1 MVKIAIIGAGISGLA
16 LANTIKNNAEIE
28 LFEKS
33 RGFGGRVA
41 TRRANDFNFDHGAQ
55 FFKVKTL
62 EFHNYIQPMLDQNI
76 IKLWEARFI
85 EIIDGKITNKR
96 TWGNDP
102 ANYVGTPSMNSIG
115 KYMAEGLNVQ
125 LSKKVERI
133 SKEDKWVVYDENNE
147 ALGEYD
153 WVISSIPPL
162 QAQQMIPDLNV
173 IFPNIKEYEMLA
185 CFSLMLGYE
194 QPLELD
200 FDAALVKGF
209 DISWISVNS
218 SKPSRDNN
226 YTLLVHSTN
235 KWAQENIEK
244 DRDWVKDYLCDELK
258 KIIPIKT
265 EKAEYIGLQGWRY
278 ANIMKQKKGFE
289 YFLNNENQIGLC
301 GDWFIQG
308 RIEAAYLSGTHLGK
322 ELLSYIG

>member
-16 LANTIKNNAEIE
+16 LANTIKNSADIE

-41 TRRANDFNFDHGAQ
+41 TRRADDFNFDHGAQ

-62 EFHNYIQPMLDQNI
+62 EFQNYIQPMVDQNI
-76 IKLWEARFI
+76 IELWKARFI

-102 ANYVGTPSMNSIG
+102 ANYVGNPSMNSIG

-125 LSKKVERI
+125 LSKKVEKL
-133 SKEDKWVVYDENNE
+133 SKVDKWILYDENNE

-162 QAQQMIPDLNV
+162 QAQQMIPDLKI

-194 QPLELD
+194 QPIELD

-235 KWAQENIEK
+235 KWAQENIDK

-289 YFLNNENQIGLC
+289 YFLNHENQIGLC

-308 RIEAAYLSGTHLGK
+308 RIEAAYISGAHLGR
-322 ELLSYIG
+322 ELLSHIG

>member
-1 MVKIAIIGAGISGLA
+1 MVSVAVIGAGMSGLA
-16 LANTIKNNAEIE
+16 LANTINNNAEVV
-28 LFEKS
+28 LYEKS

-41 TRRANDFNFDHGAQ
+41 TRRAGDFSFDHGAQ
-55 FFKVKTL
+55 FFKAKTV
-62 EFHNYIQPMLDQNI
+62 EFQNYIQPMIDQNI
-76 IKLWEARFI
+76 IQLWKAQFI

-102 ANYVGTPSMNSIG
+102 ANYVGTPSMNSVG
-115 KYMAEGLNVQ
+115 KYMANGLNVQ
-125 LSKKVERI
+125 LSKKVEKI
-133 SKEDKWVVYDENNE
+133 SKEDRWLVYDENNE
-147 ALGEYD
+147 ILGEYD
-153 WVISSIPPL
+153 WVFSSIPPL
-162 QAQQMIPDLNV
+162 QARQMFPNLDV
-173 IFPNIKEYEMLA
+173 IFPNIPKYEMLA
-185 CFSLMLGYE
+185 CFSLMLGYK

-218 SKPSRDNN
+218 SKPSRDKN

-235 KWAQENIEK
+235 NWAQENIDK
-244 DRDWVKDYLCDELK
+244 DRDWVKNYLCDELK

-278 ANIMKQKKGFE
+278 ANIMKQQKGFE
-289 YFLNNENQIGLC
+289 YFFNNENQIGLC

-308 RIEAAYLSGTHLGK
+308 RIEAAYLSGAHLGK
-322 ELLSYIG
+322 EFLSYIS

>member
-16 LANTIKNNAEIE
+16 LANTIKNNADVE

-41 TRRANDFNFDHGAQ
+41 TRRAGDFSFDHGAQ
-55 FFKVKTL
+55 FFKAKTV
-62 EFHNYIQPMLDQNI
+62 EFQNYIQPMLDQNI
-76 IKLWEARFI
+76 IELWKAQFI

-115 KYMAEGLNVQ
+115 KYMANSLNVQ
-125 LSKKVERI
+125 LSKKVEKI
-133 SKEDKWVVYDENNE
+133 SKENRWVLYDENNE
-147 ALGEYD
+147 ILGEYD
-153 WVISSIPPL
+153 WVFSSIPPL
-162 QAQQMIPDLNV
+162 QAQQIFPDLKV
-173 IFPNIKEYEMLA
+173 IFPNIPEYEMLA
-185 CFSLMLGYE
+185 CFSLMLGYK

-209 DISWISVNS
+209 DISWVSVNS
-218 SKPSRDNN
+218 SKPSRDKN

-235 KWAQENIEK
+235 KWAQENIDK
-244 DRDWVKDYLCDELK
+244 DRDWVKNYLCDELK

-278 ANIMKQKKGFE
+278 ANIMKQQKGFE
-289 YFLNNENQIGLC
+289 YFFNNENQIGLC

-308 RIEAAYLSGTHLGK
+308 RIEAAYLSGAHLGK
-322 ELLSYIG
+322 EFLSYIG

>member
-1 MVKIAIIGAGISGLA
+1 MVSVAVIGAGISGLA
-16 LANTIKNNAEIE
+16 LANTINSNAEVV
-28 LFEKS
+28 LYEKS

-41 TRRANDFNFDHGAQ
+41 TRRADDFSFDHGAQ
-55 FFKVKTL
+55 FFKAKTV
-62 EFHNYIQPMLDQNI
+62 EFQNYIQPMIDQNI
-76 IKLWEARFI
+76 IELWKAQFI

-102 ANYVGTPSMNSIG
+102 ANYVGTPSMNSVG
-115 KYMAEGLNVQ
+115 KYMANGLNVQ
-125 LSKKVERI
+125 LSKKVEKI
-133 SKEDKWVVYDENNE
+133 SKEDRWLVYDENNE
-147 ALGEYD
+147 ILGEYD
-153 WVISSIPPL
+153 WVFSSIPPL
-162 QAQQMIPDLNV
+162 QARQMFPNLEV
-173 IFPNIKEYEMLA
+173 IFPNIPKYEMLA

-218 SKPSRDNN
+218 SKPSRDKN

-235 KWAQENIEK
+235 KWAQENIDK
-244 DRDWVKDYLCDELK
+244 DRDGVKNYLCDELK

-278 ANIMKQKKGFE
+278 ANIMKQQKGFE
-289 YFLNNENQIGLC
+289 YFFNNENQIGLC

-308 RIEAAYLSGTHLGK
+308 RIEAAYISGAHLGK
-322 ELLSYIG
+322 EFLSYIG

>member
-16 LANTIKNNAEIE
+16 LANTIKKNIDVV

-41 TRRANDFNFDHGAQ
+41 TRRANDFSFDHGAQ
-55 FFKVKTL
+55 FFKAKTL
-62 EFHNYIQPMLDQNI
+62 EFQNYIQPMLDQNI
-76 IKLWEARFI
+76 IELWKARFI
-85 EIIDGKITNKR
+85 EIIDGEITNKR

-102 ANYVGTPSMNSIG
+102 TNYVGAPSMNSIG

-125 LSKKVERI
+125 LSKKVEKI
-133 SKEDKWVVYDENNE
+133 SKEDKWVVYDENND

-153 WVISSIPPL
+153 WIISSIPPL
-162 QAQQMIPDLNV
+162 QAQQMIPDLKV
-173 IFPNIKEYEMLA
+173 IFPNIREYEMLA

-194 QPLELD
+194 QPVELD

-218 SKPSRDNN
+218 SKPSRDKQ

-235 KWAQENIEK
+235 KWAQENIDKE
-244 DRDWVKDYLCDELK
+244 RDWVKDYLCYELK
-258 KIIPIKT
+258 KIISIKT
-265 EKAEYIGLQGWRY
+265 EKAKYIGLQGWRY
-278 ANIMKQKKGFE
+278 ANIMKQKKGLE

-308 RIEAAYLSGTHLGK
+308 RIEAAYLSGAHLGK

>member
-1 MVKIAIIGAGISGLA
+1 V
-16 LANTIKNNAEIE
+16 

-41 TRRANDFNFDHGAQ
+41 TRRADDFNFDHGAQ
-55 FFKVKTL
+55 FFKVKTK
-62 EFHNYIQPMLDQNI
+62 EFQNYIQPMLDQNI
-76 IKLWEARFI
+76 IELWKARFI
-85 EIIDGKITNKR
+85 EIIDGEITNKR
-96 TWGNDP
+96 TWGNEP

-115 KYMAEGLNVQ
+115 KYMANGLNVQ
-125 LSKKVERI
+125 LSKKVEKI

-162 QAQQMIPDLNV
+162 QAQQMIPDLKV

-218 SKPSRDNN
+218 SKPSRAKN

-235 KWAQENIEK
+235 KWAQANIDK

-278 ANIMKQKKGFE
+278 ANIMKQKK
-289 YFLNNENQIGLC
+289 
-301 GDWFIQG
+301 
-308 RIEAAYLSGTHLGK
+308 RI
-322 ELLSYIG
+322 